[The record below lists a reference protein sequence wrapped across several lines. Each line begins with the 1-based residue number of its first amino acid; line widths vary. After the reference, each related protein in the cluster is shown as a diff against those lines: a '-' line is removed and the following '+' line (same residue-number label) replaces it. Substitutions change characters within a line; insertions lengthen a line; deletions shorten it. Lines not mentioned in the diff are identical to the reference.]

1 MDRDAAV
8 TRHWTARCSHRHTH
22 ALSVN
27 GEQPF
32 CGRESRESSLRG
44 EFCIVI
50 NEHNRRRHRAMTSSR
65 SFYVDALMTHH
76 QQQQQQQQQ
85 QDGDDDEEE
94 RDERRRVEAMS
105 QLTQSLL
112 SLGPPPPPPPPPPVL
127 RLHQPSYITHGAAA
141 SARLSDAAWCTTRL
155 MCLALPS
162 CLCPFCLPPPLLPD
176 HPAATSA
183 QPRDHPDTASGTLEP
198 AEASRRAGWQPWL
211 HETPAAGS
219 QQQQQ
224 QRLQSSSPCKTEPSA
239 HRRHHHHHQLSLA
252 GLYIAPLIALDSSRA
267 WGLIPLRPTRIL
279 DHGQY
284 IHLYSP
290 FG

>member
-27 GEQPF
+27 GQQPF
-32 CGRESRESSLRG
+32 CRRESRESPLRR
-44 EFCIVI
+44 EFCIAI

-76 QQQQQQQQQ
+76 QQQQQQQQ

-112 SLGPPPPPPPPPPVL
+112 SLGPPPPPPPVL

-219 QQQQQ
+219 QQQQ
-224 QRLQSSSPCKTEPSA
+224 RLQSSSPRKTEPSA
-239 HRRHHHHHQLSLA
+239 HRRHRHHHQLTLA